1 MMITDVKLYLMLHE
15 ETDYSP
21 DYGQF
26 VSGSDPVSAVERHY
40 AEMDA
45 WCSPVRDPDFY
56 EEFCVCLHEIPK
68 QLAEPVQQQFESLRG
83 GEYTAATEA
92 LLTKYPDIKGVQ
104 LNVIL
109 TAEGGAAASLMPDE
123 PHFVSG
129 FGKS

>member
-1 MMITDVKLYLMLHE
+1 MITYAKLYLMLHE
-15 ETDYSP
+15 KTNYSP

-26 VSGSDPVSAVERHY
+26 VNGSDPVSAVEGHY

-45 WCSPVRDPDFY
+45 WCSPVRDPDFH
-56 EEFCVCLHEIPK
+56 EEFCVWLYEIPQ

-92 LLTKYPDIKGVQ
+92 FLAKHPEVKGTQ
-104 LNVIL
+104 LNVII
-109 TAEGGAAASLMPDE
+109 TAEGGATASLMPDE
-123 PHFVSG
+123 SQFLGS